1 MYDSGFLGE
10 DVSLFGHNVG
20 AEMHSMQ
27 ETSGGE
33 RHRHVLGT
41 QKSGKEKVHTR
52 THKHNAKQRERKK
65 EKKPRKNGG
74 RGDTV
79 RQRVLLCAG
88 CAVAFVFSLATHVQ
102 AGVIDWLSVKL
113 WGFWTMTLTET
124 ACERT
129 IWFART

>member
-20 AEMHSMQ
+20 AEMHSVQ

-52 THKHNAKQRERKK
+52 THKHNAKQRETKK
-65 EKKPRKNGG
+65 KKKSQGKMG
-74 RGDTV
+74 EG
-79 RQRVLLCAG
+79 
-88 CAVAFVFSLATHVQ
+88 ATQ
-102 AGVIDWLSVKL
+102 
-113 WGFWTMTLTET
+113 
-124 ACERT
+124 
-129 IWFART
+129 